1 MLASSLGTFSAL
13 ILPPFFPSSASLCGS
28 WVLLAFCWTLDNGLD
43 QLNLN
48 HHSNSG
54 RCLLTLFLSS
64 FFFLSLLTSE
74 RFSVALGQTWNH
86 VKVFPRQES
95 APPPLTHVCAGS
107 SGGEAS
113 VLVARRALAGSDFL
127 SLACLRPGDLGRAG
141 GTVGSRD
148 QLGS

>member
-1 MLASSLGTFSAL
+1 MLASSLETFSAL
-13 ILPPFFPSSASLCGS
+13 ILPPFFPSSASLRGS
-28 WVLLAFCWTLDNGLD
+28 WVLLDLGQRSGSAEPEPSLKLRTLSP
-43 QLNLN
+43 
-48 HHSNSG
+48 HP
-54 RCLLTLFLSS
+54 LLVF

-86 VKVFPRQES
+86 VKVFPRQKS
-95 APPPLTHVCAGS
+95 APPPLTHVCAES